1 MWKRRLFVVLAT
13 VGALTAAVSAGT
25 IIDQTRL
32 TYMTFSGRV
41 GLPGVT
47 LPAGT
52 YRFELADPNV
62 SLNIV
67 RVRSK
72 AGSTIYF
79 MGFTD
84 KVERPDGLPA
94 GPHISLGEVPRG
106 AAAPILAWYPEGE
119 TFGHRFRYPAN
130 H

>member
-1 MWKRRLFVVLAT
+1 MWIRRLFVVFAT

-25 IIDQTRL
+25 IIDRSRL
-32 TYMTFSGRV
+32 TYLTFSGPV

-84 KVERPDGLPA
+84 RVERPDGLPA

-106 AAAPILAWYPEGE
+106 TPAPITAWYPEGDK
-119 TFGHRFRYPAN
+119 FGHLFRYRASR
-130 H
+130 

>member
-1 MWKRRLFVVLAT
+1 MWTRRLFVALAT
-13 VGALTAAVSAGT
+13 VAALTAAVSAGP
-25 IIDQTRL
+25 IIDHTRL
-32 TYMTFSGRV
+32 TYMTFSGPV

-67 RVRSK
+67 RVRSQ
-72 AGSTIYF
+72 AGSTVYF
-79 MGFTD
+79 TGFTD
-84 KVERPDGLPA
+84 RVERPDGLPA

-106 AAAPILAWYPEGE
+106 AITPILAWYPEGDSV
-119 TFGHRFRYPAN
+119 GHRFRYRATR
-130 H
+130 

>member
-1 MWKRRLFVVLAT
+1 MWIRRLFVVLAT
-13 VGALTAAVSAGT
+13 VSALTAAVSAGP
-25 IIDQTRL
+25 IIDQSRL
-32 TYMTFSGRV
+32 TYMTFSGPV

-47 LPAGT
+47 LKAGT

-67 RVRSK
+67 RARSK
-72 AGSTIYF
+72 EGSTVYF

-84 KVERPDGLPA
+84 RIERPDGLPA

-106 AAAPILAWYPEGE
+106 AVAPILAWYPEGE
-119 TFGHRFRYPAN
+119 SFGHRFRYRAN